1 MFLNGDLDIL
11 DLLAPGP
18 LDVGYQCCEMPG
30 WGLLAV
36 KLAPRPC
43 CYPRKPH
50 GILGRQGR
58 GVPYLLCHSVYVKQ
72 NSRDKWVA

>member
-18 LDVGYQCCEMPG
+18 LDVGCQCCEMPG

-36 KLAPRPC
+36 KFAPGPVVT
-43 CYPRKPH
+43 H
-50 GILGRQGR
+50 GSLM
-58 GVPYLLCHSVYVKQ
+58 
-72 NSRDKWVA
+72 AF